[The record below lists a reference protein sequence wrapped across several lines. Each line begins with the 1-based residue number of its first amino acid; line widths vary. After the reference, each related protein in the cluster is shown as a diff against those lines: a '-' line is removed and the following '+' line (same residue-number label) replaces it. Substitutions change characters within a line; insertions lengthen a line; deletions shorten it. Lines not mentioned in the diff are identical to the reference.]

1 MAKRKIHIKGI
12 RGMTGIPVS
21 PFLAL
26 FSKLNCYQVDKLFEA
41 LDREAEAEEEEEQEE
56 RRSLVDHNEGKEI
69 NDEME
74 MA

>member
-1 MAKRKIHIKGI
+1 
-12 RGMTGIPVS
+12 MTGIPVS

-26 FSKLNCYQVDKLFEA
+26 FSKQNCYQVDKLFEA

-69 NDEME
+69 NDEMD

>member
-26 FSKLNCYQVDKLFEA
+26 FSHLNCYQVDKLFEA

>member
-1 MAKRKIHIKGI
+1 MKLQPWDVFLLTRLVGNLKG
-12 RGMTGIPVS
+12 S
-21 PFLAL
+21 
-26 FSKLNCYQVDKLFEA
+26 QVDKLFEA

>member
-1 MAKRKIHIKGI
+1 MAKRKIHIKDI

-56 RRSLVDHNEGKEI
+56 RRSLVDHDEGNEI

>member
-1 MAKRKIHIKGI
+1 M
-12 RGMTGIPVS
+12 
-21 PFLAL
+21 
-26 FSKLNCYQVDKLFEA
+26 DKLFEA